1 VEWTPAGWATTDLV
15 AALRGRASPAA
26 PAAAIDRFCQSWN
39 EHCQPFS
46 WTKPA
51 DQILAK
57 LNRQT
62 NSATEH

>member
-1 VEWTPAGWATTDLV
+1 MFFSIIDRQ
-15 AALRGRASPAA
+15 ALRCGDFPSVEGLTT
-26 PAAAIDRFCQSWN
+26 AISRFCQSWN

-57 LNRQT
+57 LNRKDI
-62 NSATEH
+62 SATEH